1 MPATAFCCLM
11 KLTSRPSGST
21 KASSQMPRSP
31 TVPQPRRSTLVDS
44 TTTRPAPPAANLPA
58 FIRCQSVGKPFTAE
72 YWCIGG
78 TTMRFFSFTSRIEN
92 GENSINPNM
101 VHFPHACSGLEVTI
115 SASAWGG
122 KPNPDPPIRLCPRAM
137 QFWDGVTT
145 REAIG
150 ERKQQPEKSEGEEP
164 DERSDPA
171 SAQCRAWGKQ
181 RAVPEPAR
189 IRPQGASQPQPER
202 LGLHR
207 RRRRDRD
214 HDAPQPHGARR
225 DRIPPARAQ

>member
-1 MPATAFCCLM
+1 MPATAPCSLM
-11 KLTSRPSGST
+11 NLTSRFSGST

-78 TTMRFFSFTSRIEN
+78 TTIRLRKDMSRIEN
-92 GENSINPNM
+92 GENSFKSVTI
-101 VHFPHACSGLEVTI
+101 HFPRTLHLVCRRRYRPQRNAERRKSG
-115 SASAWGG
+115 G
-122 KPNPDPPIRLCPRAM
+122 PRGLRAQAM
-137 QFWDGVTT
+137 QIWDGVKP

-150 ERKQQPEKSEGEEP
+150 ERTTNNPTTDRGRQ

-171 SAQCRAWGKQ
+171 SAQCRARLQQ
-181 RAVPEPAR
+181 RNLPEPAR
-189 IRPQGASQPQPER
+189 VCPQGARQP
-202 LGLHR
+202 
-207 RRRRDRD
+207 
-214 HDAPQPHGARR
+214 
-225 DRIPPARAQ
+225 